1 MALSSLLERTL
12 VLPHLPWFL
21 RPFGDSVLE
30 PLLYIIHTSAIS
42 PLLSSC
48 GLRQIYVDDVRV
60 YTQGFSDTLVAV
72 QQLCHVIDTL
82 TGWFA
87 SNCFFLTLP
96 RFNLSG

>member
-1 MALSSLLERTL
+1 MHPKLS
-12 VLPHLPWFL
+12 WFL

-30 PLLYIIHTSAIS
+30 PLLYIIHMSTIG

-48 GLRQIYVDDVRV
+48 GLLRQLYADDVQA
-60 YTQGFSDTLVAV
+60 YTHCFSDTLVAV
-72 QQLCHVIDTL
+72 QQFCHVIDTL

-96 RFNLSG
+96 SFNLSG